1 MIGTGCIGKCKFIY
15 HIITAMSMMTALKF
29 ESTFNKMLHK
39 KYSCIIIPDLYY
51 FSPIVAYVGLSIFR
65 TYIVKPVHVVI
76 LNKQSPVLKGHLFL
90 VLS

>member
-1 MIGTGCIGKCKFIY
+1 
-15 HIITAMSMMTALKF
+15 MSMMTALKF